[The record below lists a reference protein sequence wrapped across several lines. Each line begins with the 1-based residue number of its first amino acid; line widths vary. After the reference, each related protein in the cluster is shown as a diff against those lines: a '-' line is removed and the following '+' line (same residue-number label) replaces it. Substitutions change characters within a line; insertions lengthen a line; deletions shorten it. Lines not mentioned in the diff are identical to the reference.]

1 MFAIVE
7 IYGKQYKVAKGD
19 TLLVDSKIDIAVGKT
34 LKFDNVKAISDK
46 DANIFN
52 PKELDSYKVSAKVLE
67 HKKANKVTI
76 IKKKRRKGYQKSNGH
91 RQYLTELVIEGIGA
105 GAKKAPAK
113 KAAAPKAE
121 KVTATAEKAPAKK
134 AAPKKEAAPKAEAKK
149 AAPKKETKK
158 ED

>member
-46 DANIFN
+46 NTNIFN

-67 HKKANKVTI
+67 HKRASKVTI
-76 IKKKRRKGYQKSNGH
+76 IKKKRRKGYQRKNGH
-91 RQYLTELVIEGIGA
+91 RQDLTMLEIQSITGS
-105 GAKKAPAK
+105 KAK
-113 KAAAPKAE
+113 KAAAKS
-121 KVTATAEKAPAKK
+121 TKK
-134 AAPKKEAAPKAEAKK
+134 AAAKK
-149 AAPKKETKK
+149 KVVAKKK
-158 ED
+158 

>member
-46 DANIFN
+46 NTNIFN

-67 HKKANKVTI
+67 HKRASKVTI
-76 IKKKRRKGYQKSNGH
+76 IKKKRRKGYQRKNGH
-91 RQYLTELVIEGIGA
+91 RQDLTMLEIQSITES
-105 GAKKAPAK
+105 K
-113 KAAAPKAE
+113 
-121 KVTATAEKAPAKK
+121 AKK
-134 AAPKKEAAPKAEAKK
+134 AAPKKAAEKSTKK
-149 AAPKKETKK
+149 AAPKKKTVAKK
-158 ED
+158 K